1 MVLRKI
7 VVLTL
12 VAVLMGMVALAQ
24 EPVAIVN
31 GEPIEREELE
41 SVANLSQ
48 IIFTIYQQFPSFA
61 QTLLLTEEGEALL
74 HRYELDVLEQL
85 ILRTLVLQEAQA
97 RGIEPAQE
105 AVDQGTKGILDQII
119 QQNQLEGEEELAAVL
134 AQQGRTL
141 AGFREEIAGQVWEQ
155 LVIEQVQQEVTT
167 AVTVTEEEIQA
178 YYAGNPSQFMGEEGE
193 PLPLEEVR
201 DQVVSSLLSQKR
213 SEAWRNWLEQARE
226 AAEVTINL

>member
-7 VVLTL
+7 IVLTL
-12 VAVLMGMVALAQ
+12 VAILMGTVALAQ

-41 SVANLSQ
+41 SIANLSQ

-74 HRYELDVLEQL
+74 HRYELDILEQL
-85 ILRTLVLQEAQA
+85 IRWALVLQEGQA

-105 AVDQGTKGILDQII
+105 TVDQRTQGMLDQII
-119 QQNQLEGEEELAAVL
+119 QQNRLEGEEGLAAAL

-141 AGFREEIAGQVWEQ
+141 ADFREEVAQQVWEQ
-155 LVIEQVQQEVTT
+155 LVIEQVQQEVTA
-167 AVTVTEEEIQA
+167 AVTVTEEEIQG
-178 YYAGNPSQFMGEEGE
+178 YYEDNPSQFMGEEGE

-213 SEAWRNWLEQARE
+213 SEAWRNWLAQARE

>member
-1 MVLRKI
+1 
-7 VVLTL
+7 
-12 VAVLMGMVALAQ
+12 MGTVALAQ

-41 SVANLSQ
+41 SIANLSQ

-74 HRYELDVLEQL
+74 HRYELDILEQL
-85 ILRTLVLQEAQA
+85 IRRALVLQEGQA
-97 RGIEPAQE
+97 RSIEPAQE
-105 AVDQGTKGILDQII
+105 TVDQRTQGMLDQII
-119 QQNQLEGEEELAAVL
+119 QQNRLEGEEGLAAAL

-141 AGFREEIAGQVWEQ
+141 ADFREEVAQQVWEQ
-155 LVIEQVQQEVTT
+155 LVIEQVQQEVTA
-167 AVTVTEEEIQA
+167 AVTVTEEEIQG
-178 YYAGNPSQFMGEEGE
+178 YYEDNPSQFMGEEGE

-213 SEAWRNWLEQARE
+213 SEAWRNWLAQARE